1 MRLGLC
7 VLIVASLLSGCNQVN
22 KQASPS
28 PQNQNENTLR
38 AQNVQE
44 QQNITQKDQTKS
56 NQMSKQSHLEEI
68 AKRTP
73 GVNNAHCIIMGN
85 TALIGIDVDAKLER
99 ARVGTVKY
107 TVAEAIRKDP
117 DGAGT
122 IVTADV
128 DLAQRISEIGTKIRE
143 GHPISGF
150 TTELADIIGRIVP
163 QFPQDTNHENTTN
176 QKRNQTD
183 NQQNQMQDHN
193 NKQQSTK

>member
-1 MRLGLC
+1 MRFGLC
-7 VLIVASLLSGCNQVN
+7 VLIVASLLAGCNQVT

-28 PQNQNENTLR
+28 PQNQNENAPR
-38 AQNVQE
+38 VQNVQE
-44 QQNITQKDQTKS
+44 QQNVNDDNQAKND
-56 NQMSKQSHLEEI
+56 QMSKQRHLEDI
-68 AKRTP
+68 AKRTL

-85 TALIGIDVDAKLER
+85 TALVGIDVDAKLER

-128 DLAQRISEIGTKIRE
+128 DLSQRIAEIGTKIRE

-163 QFPQDTNHENTTN
+163 QLTEDTNHEETN
-176 QKRNQTD
+176 NNERNKNVSDETK
-183 NQQNQMQDHN
+183 NQQNSNRKSQR
-193 NKQQSTK
+193 

>member
-1 MRLGLC
+1 MRFGLC
-7 VLIVASLLSGCNQVN
+7 VLIVASLLAGCNQVT

-28 PQNQNENTLR
+28 PRNQNENTPR
-38 AQNVQE
+38 VQNVQE
-44 QQNITQKDQTKS
+44 QQNVTNDNQAKNDQI
-56 NQMSKQSHLEEI
+56 SKQQHLEDI

-85 TALIGIDVDAKLER
+85 TALVGIDVDAKLER

-117 DGAGT
+117 NGAGT
-122 IVTADV
+122 IVTADM
-128 DLAQRISEIGTKIRE
+128 DLAQRIAEIGTKIRE

-163 QFPQDTNHENTTN
+163 QLPEDTKHEETNNNERNH
-176 QKRNQTD
+176 
-183 NQQNQMQDHN
+183 NQQNQTKN
-193 NKQQSTK
+193 QQNSNTRSQQ

>member
-1 MRLGLC
+1 MRFGLC
-7 VLIVASLLSGCNQVN
+7 VLIVASLLAGCNQVT

-28 PQNQNENTLR
+28 PQNQNENAPR
-38 AQNVQE
+38 VQNVQE
-44 QQNITQKDQTKS
+44 QQNVNDDNQAKND
-56 NQMSKQSHLEEI
+56 QMSKQRHLEDI
-68 AKRTP
+68 AKRTL

-85 TALIGIDVDAKLER
+85 TALVGIDVDAKLER

-128 DLAQRISEIGTKIRE
+128 DLSQRIAEIGTKIRE

-163 QFPQDTNHENTTN
+163 QLTEDTKHEETN
-176 QKRNQTD
+176 NNERNKNVSDETK
-183 NQQNQMQDHN
+183 NQQNSNRKSQR
-193 NKQQSTK
+193 

>member
-7 VLIVASLLSGCNQVN
+7 VLIVASLLAGCNQVT

-28 PQNQNENTLR
+28 QRNENQNAPR
-38 AQNVQE
+38 VQNVQE
-44 QQNITQKDQTKS
+44 QQNVTNDNQAKND
-56 NQMSKQSHLEEI
+56 QMSKQRHLEDL

-85 TALIGIDVDAKLER
+85 TALVGIDVDAKLER
-99 ARVGTVKY
+99 ARVGTIKY

-128 DLAQRISEIGTKIRE
+128 DLAQRIAEIGTKIRE

-163 QFPQDTNHENTTN
+163 QLPQDTKHEETNHNVRNNN
-176 QKRNQTD
+176 QRTKSE
-183 NQQNQMQDHN
+183 NQQNSNTRLQR
-193 NKQQSTK
+193 

>member
-7 VLIVASLLSGCNQVN
+7 VLIVASLLAGCNQVT

-28 PQNQNENTLR
+28 QRNENQNAPR
-38 AQNVQE
+38 VQNVQE
-44 QQNITQKDQTKS
+44 QQNVTNDNQTK
-56 NQMSKQSHLEEI
+56 NDQMSKQRHLEEL

-85 TALIGIDVDAKLER
+85 TALVGIDVDAKLER
-99 ARVGTVKY
+99 ARVGTIKY

-117 DGAGT
+117 DGTRT

-128 DLAQRISEIGTKIRE
+128 DLAQRIAEIGTKIRE

-163 QFPQDTNHENTTN
+163 QLPEDTKHEETNHNERNNN
-176 QKRNQTD
+176 QRNQTE
-183 NQQNQMQDHN
+183 NQQNSNTRSQR
-193 NKQQSTK
+193 

>member
-7 VLIVASLLSGCNQVN
+7 VLIVASLLAGCNQVT

-28 PQNQNENTLR
+28 QRNENQNAPR
-38 AQNVQE
+38 VQNVQE
-44 QQNITQKDQTKS
+44 QQNVTNDNQAKND
-56 NQMSKQSHLEEI
+56 QMSKQRHLEDL
-68 AKRTP
+68 AKRIP
-73 GVNNAHCIIMGN
+73 GVNNAHCIVMGN
-85 TALIGIDVDAKLER
+85 TALVGIDVDAKLER

-128 DLAQRISEIGTKIRE
+128 DLAQRIAEIGTKIRE

-163 QFPQDTNHENTTN
+163 QLPEDTKHENTNNNERTN
-176 QKRNQTD
+176 NQRNQTE
-183 NQQNQMQDHN
+183 NQQNSN
-193 NKQQSTK
+193 RRSQQ

>member
-1 MRLGLC
+1 MRFGLC
-7 VLIVASLLSGCNQVN
+7 VLIVASLLAGCNQVT

-28 PQNQNENTLR
+28 PRNENQNAPR
-38 AQNVQE
+38 VQNVQE
-44 QQNITQKDQTKS
+44 QQNVTNDDNQAKND
-56 NQMSKQSHLEEI
+56 QMSKQRHLEEL

-85 TALIGIDVDAKLER
+85 TALVGIDVDAKLER
-99 ARVGTVKY
+99 ARVGTIKY

-128 DLAQRISEIGTKIRE
+128 DLAQRIAEIGTKIRA

-163 QFPQDTNHENTTN
+163 QLPEDTKHEEANHNE
-176 QKRNQTD
+176 RNQTE
-183 NQQNQMQDHN
+183 NQQNSNSRSQR
-193 NKQQSTK
+193 

>member
-1 MRLGLC
+1 MRFGLC
-7 VLIVASLLSGCNQVN
+7 VLIVASLLAGCNQVT

-28 PQNQNENTLR
+28 QRNENQNAPR
-38 AQNVQE
+38 VQNVQE
-44 QQNITQKDQTKS
+44 QQNVTNDNQAKND
-56 NQMSKQSHLEEI
+56 QMSKQRHLEDL

-85 TALIGIDVDAKLER
+85 TALVGIDVDAKLER
-99 ARVGTVKY
+99 ARVGTIKY

-128 DLAQRISEIGTKIRE
+128 DLAQRIAEIGTKIRE

-163 QFPQDTNHENTTN
+163 QLPQDTKHEETNHNERNNN
-176 QKRNQTD
+176 QRTKSE
-183 NQQNQMQDHN
+183 NQQNSNTRLQR
-193 NKQQSTK
+193 

>member
-1 MRLGLC
+1 MRFGLC
-7 VLIVASLLSGCNQVN
+7 VLIVASLLAGCNQVT

-28 PQNQNENTLR
+28 PRNENQNAPR
-38 AQNVQE
+38 VQNVQE
-44 QQNITQKDQTKS
+44 QQNVTDDDNQAKND
-56 NQMSKQSHLEEI
+56 QMSKQSHLEEL

-85 TALIGIDVDAKLER
+85 TALVGIDVDAKLER
-99 ARVGTVKY
+99 ARVGTIKY

-128 DLAQRISEIGTKIRE
+128 DLAQRIAEIGTKIRE

-163 QFPQDTNHENTTN
+163 QLPQDTKHEETN
-176 QKRNQTD
+176 NNERNNNQRNQTE
-183 NQQNQMQDHN
+183 NQQNSNSRSQR
-193 NKQQSTK
+193 

>member
-7 VLIVASLLSGCNQVN
+7 VLIVASLLAGCNQVT

-28 PQNQNENTLR
+28 QRNENQNAPR
-38 AQNVQE
+38 VQNVQE
-44 QQNITQKDQTKS
+44 QQNVTNDNQAKND
-56 NQMSKQSHLEEI
+56 QMSKQRHLEDL
-68 AKRTP
+68 AKRIP
-73 GVNNAHCIIMGN
+73 GVNNAHCIVMGN
-85 TALIGIDVDAKLER
+85 TALVGIDVDAKLER

-128 DLAQRISEIGTKIRE
+128 DLSQRIAEIGTKIRE

-163 QFPQDTNHENTTN
+163 QLPEDTKHENTNNNERTN
-176 QKRNQTD
+176 NQRNQTE
-183 NQQNQMQDHN
+183 NQQNSN
-193 NKQQSTK
+193 RRSQQ